1 MLRWSFKA
9 GSLAQRPQGGEGVKR
24 LVVIVAATLTVVVVW
39 CGLVF
44 LGFSEGWGRAPIT
57 SSPEPEGFI
66 SAARPQIA
74 DAGPGNLAMVL
85 IEDGAV
91 AADYYTSADA
101 PVGPHTLF
109 QVASLSK
116 WVSAWG
122 VMTLVEDGRI
132 DLDAPVASYLT
143 RWRLPDGPFDEDAVT
158 VRRLLSH
165 TAGLGDGLGYAG
177 FASSNEVQSL
187 EESLTQ
193 ARDASPGADGAVRVV
208 AEPGSGWDYS
218 GGGYTLLQLI
228 VEEVSGQTF
237 TDYMQAEVFQPLGM
251 DDTTFDFDAASRR
264 DLAQSFTLDGVVE
277 PLRRYTALGAA
288 SLFTSAHDM
297 ARFVAA
303 QAPRAPDPDAVLSA
317 ETRAVMREP
326 HAAQFG
332 ADIWGLGT
340 MLYAPNGR
348 GDFIIGHDGDNEP
361 AINTAVRLD
370 PARGD
375 GIVVL
380 ETGGDLPATRLAS
393 EWVYWK
399 TGKVDAL
406 LFVMQAGT
414 MIIWM
419 LAGSGL
425 IILMAVVA
433 GWRLRRRR

>member
-1 MLRWSFKA
+1 M
-9 GSLAQRPQGGEGVKR
+9 KR
-24 LVVIVAATLTVVVVW
+24 LILIAVATLAAVLVW

-44 LGFSEGWGRAPIT
+44 FGFSEGWGRKPIAA
-57 SSPEPEGFI
+57 SPEPEAFI
-66 SAARPQIA
+66 SAARAQIA
-74 DAGPGNLAMVL
+74 DAGVGNLALVL

-91 AADYYTSADA
+91 AEDYYTSAEA
-101 PVGPHTLF
+101 PVGPQTLF

-116 WVSAWG
+116 WLTAWG

-132 DLDAPVASYLT
+132 DLDAPVATYLT
-143 RWRLPDGPFDEDAVT
+143 RWRLPDGPFDEDGVT

-165 TAGLGDGLGYAG
+165 TAGLGDGLGYGG
-177 FASSNEVQSL
+177 FTSADEVQSL

-208 AEPGSGWDYS
+208 AEPGSGWAYS

-228 VEEVSGQTF
+228 VEEVSGQAF
-237 TDYMQAEVFQPLGM
+237 VDYMQAEVFQPLGM
-251 DDTTFDFDAASRR
+251 DDTTFDFDEASRR
-264 DLAQSFTLDGVVE
+264 DLAQSFTLDGATE

-288 SLFTSAHDM
+288 SLFTSAGDM

-303 QAPRAPDPDAVLSA
+303 QAPGAPEPDAVLSA
-317 ETRAVMREP
+317 ETRADMRAP

-348 GDFIIGHDGDNEP
+348 GDFIIGHDGNNEP

-370 PARGD
+370 PATGD

-380 ETGGDLPATRLAS
+380 ETGGDLTATRLAS

-399 TGKVDAL
+399 TGKIDAL
-406 LFVMQAGT
+406 MFIMRAKA

-419 LAGSGL
+419 LVGSGL
-425 IILMAVVA
+425 ILLAGLVA

>member
-1 MLRWSFKA
+1 M
-9 GSLAQRPQGGEGVKR
+9 KR
-24 LVVIVAATLTVVVVW
+24 LILIAVATLAAVLVW

-44 LGFSEGWGRAPIT
+44 FGFSEGWGRKPIAA
-57 SSPEPEGFI
+57 SPEPEAFI
-66 SAARPQIA
+66 SAARAQIA
-74 DAGPGNLAMVL
+74 DAAVGNLALVL

-91 AADYYTSADA
+91 AEDYYSSAET
-101 PVGPHTLF
+101 PVGPQTLF

-116 WVSAWG
+116 WLTAWG

-132 DLDAPVASYLT
+132 DLDAPVAAYLT
-143 RWRLPDGPFDEDAVT
+143 RWRLPDGPFDEDGVT

-165 TAGLGDGLGYAG
+165 TAGLGDGLGYGG
-177 FASSNEVQSL
+177 FTSADEVQSL

-208 AEPGSGWDYS
+208 AEPGSGWAYS

-228 VEEVSGQTF
+228 VEEVSGQAF
-237 TDYMQAEVFQPLGM
+237 ADYMQAEVFQPLGM
-251 DDTTFDFDAASRR
+251 DDTTFDFDEASRR
-264 DLAQSFTLDGVVE
+264 DLAQSFTLDGATE

-288 SLFTSAHDM
+288 SLFTSTGDM

-303 QAPRAPDPDAVLSA
+303 QAPGAPEPDAVLSA
-317 ETRAVMREP
+317 ETRAAMRAP

-348 GDFIIGHDGDNEP
+348 GDFIIGHDGNNEP

-370 PARGD
+370 PATGD

-380 ETGGDLPATRLAS
+380 ETGGDLTATRLAS

-399 TGKVDAL
+399 TGKIDAL
-406 LFVMQAGT
+406 MFIMRAKA

-425 IILMAVVA
+425 ILLAGLVA
-433 GWRLRRRR
+433 GWRLRRR

>member
-1 MLRWSFKA
+1 M
-9 GSLAQRPQGGEGVKR
+9 KR
-24 LVVIVAATLTVVVVW
+24 LVLIAAAILVVAAIW

-44 LGFSEGWGRAPIT
+44 VGFSEGWGRKPIAA
-57 SSPEPEGFI
+57 SPEPEAFI
-66 SAARPQIA
+66 SAARAQIA
-74 DAGPGNLAMVL
+74 DAGVGNLAMVL
-85 IEDGAV
+85 VEDGAV
-91 AADYYTSADA
+91 AGDYYVSDQAR
-101 PVGPHTLF
+101 VGPQTLF

-116 WVSAWG
+116 WLTAWG
-122 VMTLVEDGRI
+122 VMALVEDGRI
-132 DLDAPVASYLT
+132 DLDAPVSTYLT
-143 RWRLPDGPFDEDAVT
+143 RWRLPDGPFDQDGVT

-177 FASSNEVQSL
+177 FASADEVQSL

-208 AEPGSGWDYS
+208 TEPGSGWDYS

-228 VEEVSGQTF
+228 VEEVSGQSF
-237 TDYMQAEVFQPLGM
+237 PDYMQAEVFQPLGM
-251 DDTTFDFDAASRR
+251 GDTTFDFDEASKR
-264 DLAQSFTLDGVVE
+264 DLAQSFTLDGETE

-288 SLFTSAHDM
+288 SLFTSAGDM
-297 ARFVAA
+297 ARFLAA
-303 QAPRAPDPDAVLSA
+303 QAPGSPEPDAVLTA
-317 ETRAVMREP
+317 ETRAAMRAP

-348 GDFIIGHDGDNEP
+348 GDFVIGHDGNNEP

-370 PARGD
+370 PATGD

-380 ETGGDLPATRLAS
+380 ETGGDLTATRIAS

-399 TGKVDAL
+399 TGKIDAL
-406 LFVMQAGT
+406 LFVMRAEA

-425 IILMAVVA
+425 ILLAGVIT

>member
-1 MLRWSFKA
+1 M
-9 GSLAQRPQGGEGVKR
+9 KR
-24 LVVIVAATLTVVVVW
+24 LIFIAAATLTAVLVW

-44 LGFSEGWGRAPIT
+44 FGFSEGWGRKPIAA
-57 SSPEPEGFI
+57 SPEPEAFI
-66 SAARPQIA
+66 SAARSQIA
-74 DAGPGNLAMVL
+74 DAGVGNLALVL

-91 AADYYTSADA
+91 AEDYYTSAEA
-101 PVGPHTLF
+101 PVGPQTLF

-116 WVSAWG
+116 WLTAWG
-122 VMTLVEDGRI
+122 VMNLVEDGRI
-132 DLDAPVASYLT
+132 DLDAPVATYLT
-143 RWRLPDGPFDEDAVT
+143 RWRLPDGPFDEDGVT

-165 TAGLGDGLGYAG
+165 TAGLGDGLGYGG
-177 FASSNEVQSL
+177 FTSADEVQSL

-193 ARDASPGADGAVRVV
+193 ASDASPGADGAVRVV
-208 AEPGSGWDYS
+208 AEPGSGWAYS

-251 DDTTFDFDAASRR
+251 DDTTFDFDEAARR
-264 DLAQSFTLDGVVE
+264 DLAQSFTLAGATE

-288 SLFTSAHDM
+288 SLFTSAGDM
-297 ARFVAA
+297 TRVVAA
-303 QAPRAPDPDAVLSA
+303 QAPGAPEPAAVLSA
-317 ETRAVMREP
+317 ETRAAMRAP

-370 PARGD
+370 PATGD

-380 ETGGDLPATRLAS
+380 ETGGDLTATRLAS

-399 TGKVDAL
+399 TGKIDAL
-406 LFVMQAGT
+406 MFIMRAKA

-425 IILMAVVA
+425 ILLAGLVA

>member
-1 MLRWSFKA
+1 
-9 GSLAQRPQGGEGVKR
+9 VKR
-24 LVVIVAATLTVVVVW
+24 LVLIAAAILVVAAIW

-44 LGFSEGWGRAPIT
+44 VGFSEGWGRKPIAA
-57 SSPEPEGFI
+57 SPEPEAFI
-66 SAARPQIA
+66 SAARAQIA
-74 DAGPGNLAMVL
+74 DAGVGNLAMVL
-85 IEDGAV
+85 VEDGAV
-91 AADYYTSADA
+91 AGDYYVSDQAR
-101 PVGPHTLF
+101 VGPQTLF

-116 WVSAWG
+116 WLTAWG
-122 VMTLVEDGRI
+122 VMALVEDGRI
-132 DLDAPVASYLT
+132 DLDAPVSTYLT
-143 RWRLPDGPFDEDAVT
+143 RWRLPDGPFDQDGVT

-177 FASSNEVQSL
+177 FASADEVQSL

-208 AEPGSGWDYS
+208 TEPGSGWDYS

-228 VEEVSGQTF
+228 VEEVSGQSF
-237 TDYMQAEVFQPLGM
+237 PDYMQAEVFQPLGM
-251 DDTTFDFDAASRR
+251 GDTTFDFDEASKR
-264 DLAQSFTLDGVVE
+264 DLAQSFTLDGETE

-288 SLFTSAHDM
+288 SLFTSAGDM
-297 ARFVAA
+297 ARFLAA
-303 QAPRAPDPDAVLSA
+303 QAPGSPEPDAVLTA
-317 ETRAVMREP
+317 ETRAAMRAP

-348 GDFIIGHDGDNEP
+348 GDFVIGHDGNNEP

-370 PARGD
+370 PATGD

-380 ETGGDLPATRLAS
+380 ETGGDLTATRIAS

-399 TGKVDAL
+399 TGKIDAL
-406 LFVMQAGT
+406 LFVMRAEA

-425 IILMAVVA
+425 ILLAGVIT

>member
-1 MLRWSFKA
+1 M
-9 GSLAQRPQGGEGVKR
+9 KR
-24 LVVIVAATLTVVVVW
+24 LIFIAAATLTAVLVW

-44 LGFSEGWGRAPIT
+44 FGFSEGWGRKPIAA
-57 SSPEPEGFI
+57 SPEPEAFI
-66 SAARPQIA
+66 SAARSQIA
-74 DAGPGNLAMVL
+74 DAGVGNLALVL

-91 AADYYTSADA
+91 AEDYYTSAEA
-101 PVGPHTLF
+101 PVGPQTLF

-116 WVSAWG
+116 WLTAWG
-122 VMTLVEDGRI
+122 VMNLVEDGRI
-132 DLDAPVASYLT
+132 DLDAPVATYLT
-143 RWRLPDGPFDEDAVT
+143 RWRLPDGPFDEDGVT

-165 TAGLGDGLGYAG
+165 TAGLGDGLGYGG
-177 FASSNEVQSL
+177 FTSADEVQSL

-193 ARDASPGADGAVRVV
+193 ASDASPGADGAVRVV
-208 AEPGSGWDYS
+208 AEPGSGWAYS

-251 DDTTFDFDAASRR
+251 DDTTFDFDEAARR
-264 DLAQSFTLDGVVE
+264 DLAQSFTLAGATE

-288 SLFTSAHDM
+288 SLFTSAGDM

-303 QAPRAPDPDAVLSA
+303 QAPGAPEPDAVLSA
-317 ETRAVMREP
+317 ETRAAMRAP

-370 PARGD
+370 PATGD

-380 ETGGDLPATRLAS
+380 ETGGDLTATRLAS

-399 TGKVDAL
+399 TGKIDAL
-406 LFVMQAGT
+406 MFIMRAKA

-425 IILMAVVA
+425 ILLAGLVA

>member
-1 MLRWSFKA
+1 
-9 GSLAQRPQGGEGVKR
+9 VKR
-24 LVVIVAATLTVVVVW
+24 LVLIAAAILVVAAIW

-44 LGFSEGWGRAPIT
+44 VGFSEGWGRKPIAA
-57 SSPEPEGFI
+57 SPEPEAFI
-66 SAARPQIA
+66 SAARAQIA
-74 DAGPGNLAMVL
+74 DAGVGNLAMVL
-85 IEDGAV
+85 VEDGAV
-91 AADYYTSADA
+91 AGDYYVSDQA
-101 PVGPHTLF
+101 PVGPQTLF

-116 WVSAWG
+116 WLTAWG
-122 VMTLVEDGRI
+122 VMALVEDGRI
-132 DLDAPVASYLT
+132 DLDAPVSTYLT
-143 RWRLPDGPFDEDAVT
+143 RWRLPDGPFDQDGVT

-177 FASSNEVQSL
+177 FASADEVQSL

-228 VEEVSGQTF
+228 VEEVSGQSF
-237 TDYMQAEVFQPLGM
+237 PDYMQAEVFQPLGM
-251 DDTTFDFDAASRR
+251 GDTTFDFDEASKR
-264 DLAQSFTLDGVVE
+264 DLAQNFTLEGETE

-288 SLFTSAHDM
+288 SLFTSAGDM
-297 ARFVAA
+297 ARFLAA
-303 QAPRAPDPDAVLSA
+303 QAPGSPESDAALTA
-317 ETRAVMREP
+317 ATRAAMRAP

-348 GDFIIGHDGDNEP
+348 GDFVIGHDGDNEP

-370 PARGD
+370 PATGD

-380 ETGGDLPATRLAS
+380 ETGGDLTATRIAS

-399 TGKVDAL
+399 TGKIDAL
-406 LFVMQAGT
+406 LFVMRAEA

-419 LAGSGL
+419 LAGGGL
-425 IILMAVVA
+425 ILLAGVIT